1 MKTYLVTYES
11 KSNLFKGR
19 LCIPASSLPD
29 AQEKFWDWLKRK
41 EVFNHLWKLEFDI
54 EEIEACQ

>member
-19 LCIPASSLPD
+19 LCVPAGSLTE
-29 AQEKFWDWLKRK
+29 AQEKFWFWLKRK

-54 EEIEACQ
+54 EEIESV